1 MNLGHQNH
9 LLISF
14 APDEQRLKVALQRL
28 WLKVCIPVLS
38 RYCKDARRYNIV
50 ASMAP
55 YGGTI
60 HTPSLTLCKE
70 KLSYL
75 TCATGRV
82 QVFDSKTI
90 LNLGE
95 FISPSRTHTEKPRHL
110 QHSPKHQNPTFFF
123 WKKSNN
129 ERRIFPGFP
138 AGRPAH
144 TVRTMT
150 ESPSSTQPVAMWE
163 MQPTQVCQIRSLS
176 SKWTYSWEAIH
187 IHWLYYN
194 IHIRC
199 ICILYTS

>member
-75 TCATGRV
+75 TCATGLL

-90 LNLGE
+90 LNLDE

-110 QHSPKHQNPTFFF
+110 QLRQNTRTLRFSS
-123 WKKSNN
+123 KSNN

-150 ESPSSTQPVAMWE
+150 ESPSSTQPVAM
-163 MQPTQVCQIRSLS
+163 
-176 SKWTYSWEAIH
+176 
-187 IHWLYYN
+187 
-194 IHIRC
+194 
-199 ICILYTS
+199 

>member
-14 APDEQRLKVALQRL
+14 APDEQRLKVARL
-28 WLKVCIPVLS
+28 WLKVCITVLS

-75 TCATGRV
+75 TCATGLL

-110 QHSPKHQNPTFFF
+110 QPRQNTKTLRFSSGRKAITNVEFFQV
-123 WKKSNN
+123 S
-129 ERRIFPGFP
+129 RL
-138 AGRPAH
+138 AGPH
-144 TVRTMT
+144 T
-150 ESPSSTQPVAMWE
+150 Q
-163 MQPTQVCQIRSLS
+163 
-176 SKWTYSWEAIH
+176 
-187 IHWLYYN
+187 
-194 IHIRC
+194 
-199 ICILYTS
+199 

>member
-38 RYCKDARRYNIV
+38 RYCKDAQRYNIV

-60 HTPSLTLCKE
+60 HTPSLTECKE

-75 TCATGRV
+75 TCATGLL

-110 QHSPKHQNPTFFF
+110 QLRQNTRTLRFSSGRKAITNVYLF
-123 WKKSNN
+123 S
-129 ERRIFPGFP
+129 GFP

-150 ESPSSTQPVAMWE
+150 ESPSSTQPVAMW
-163 MQPTQVCQIRSLS
+163 VLRSYP
-176 SKWTYSWEAIH
+176 YSLAV
-187 IHWLYYN
+187 L
-194 IHIRC
+194 
-199 ICILYTS
+199 